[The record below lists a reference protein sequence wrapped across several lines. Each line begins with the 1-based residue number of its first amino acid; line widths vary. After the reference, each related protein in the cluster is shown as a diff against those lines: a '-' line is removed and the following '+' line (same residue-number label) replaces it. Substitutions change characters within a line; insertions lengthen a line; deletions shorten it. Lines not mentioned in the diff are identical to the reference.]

1 MWLRDFLPAQTPR
14 ARILT
19 YGYQSKITGANL
31 SIGTLRELAK
41 RFLNNLIS
49 MRNNQHQVAWTLSR
63 LNCRSV

>member
-1 MWLRDFLPAQTPR
+1 MWLRDFLPAQAPR

-49 MRNNQHQVAWTLSR
+49 MRNDQRQVIMNFPP
-63 LNCRSV
+63 LNSCSL